1 MLNEIT
7 NDNAVE
13 EVENSPIEENDT
25 SVVDAT
31 PTVDQKEIKDYLSS
45 SLFEDVK
52 SISFDDLD
60 TQDEDASEV
69 KELSEAYS
77 NTLVDIS
84 EHQLINGRVVGM
96 NDRDV
101 LIDIGF
107 KSEGLIDRSEFN
119 EDSLPSIGDQ
129 VEVYL
134 EYLEDSSGNT
144 ILSKEKADFMLRW
157 RSLRKAYDEE
167 EIISGKIIR
176 RIKGG
181 MIVDLGVV
189 QAFLPGSQLDVRPIT
204 DFDIYV
210 DKELSLIHI

>member
-1 MLNEIT
+1 MLNKT
-7 NDNAVE
+7 NSDNPVE
-13 EVENSPIEENDT
+13 EVEASDMKEDNT
-25 SVVDAT
+25 SVENSA
-31 PTVDQKEIKDYLSS
+31 PSEEIIKTKNYLST

-52 SISFDDLD
+52 TITIDELESQNEESSASTDLN
-60 TQDEDASEV
+60 
-69 KELSEAYS
+69 EAYS
-77 NTLVDIS
+77 STLIDIS
-84 EHQLINGRVVGM
+84 EHQLIQGRVVGM

-107 KSEGLIDRSEFN
+107 KSEGLIDRSEFS

-157 RSLRKAYDEE
+157 KSLRKAFEDE
-167 EIISGKIIR
+167 EIITGKIIR

-181 MIVDLGVV
+181 MIVDLRVV

-210 DKELSLIHI
+210 DKK

>member
-13 EVENSPIEENDT
+13 EVENSEITEDNT
-25 SVVDAT
+25 SVEGTT

-45 SLFEDVK
+45 SLFDDVK
-52 SISFDDLD
+52 SISYGELD
-60 TQDEDASEV
+60 NQNEDSLEV
-69 KELSEAYS
+69 NELSEAYS

-107 KSEGLIDRSEFN
+107 KSEGLIDRSEFS

-129 VEVYL
+129 VKY
-134 EYLEDSSGNT
+134 
-144 ILSKEKADFMLRW
+144 I
-157 RSLRKAYDEE
+157 
-167 EIISGKIIR
+167 
-176 RIKGG
+176 
-181 MIVDLGVV
+181 
-189 QAFLPGSQLDVRPIT
+189 
-204 DFDIYV
+204 
-210 DKELSLIHI
+210 

>member
-13 EVENSPIEENDT
+13 EVENSHAEENDT
-25 SVVDAT
+25 SAEDIA

-52 SISFDDLD
+52 SISSDDLD
-60 TQDEDASEV
+60 TQDEDSSEV

-176 RIKGG
+176 RINN
-181 MIVDLGVV
+181 I
-189 QAFLPGSQLDVRPIT
+189 
-204 DFDIYV
+204 
-210 DKELSLIHI
+210 

>member
-1 MLNEIT
+1 M
-7 NDNAVE
+7 
-13 EVENSPIEENDT
+13 
-25 SVVDAT
+25 
-31 PTVDQKEIKDYLSS
+31 
-45 SLFEDVK
+45 
-52 SISFDDLD
+52 
-60 TQDEDASEV
+60 

-144 ILSKEKADFMLRW
+144 ILSKEKADFML
-157 RSLRKAYDEE
+157 
-167 EIISGKIIR
+167 SGE
-176 RIKGG
+176 
-181 MIVDLGVV
+181 
-189 QAFLPGSQLDVRPIT
+189 AFVRHMM
-204 DFDIYV
+204 
-210 DKELSLIHI
+210 KKK